1 MRRRLEDFTYV
12 TTDASATPAAGQ
24 AGSTMSRRLR
34 SAGIA
39 IADRPYLITA
49 ALIGLI
55 SVLGLS
61 GPDWPAQIFR
71 AKLVEEHNA
80 LLWNNQWYGGH
91 SLPGYSVITP
101 LIAGSIGTRT
111 LTALSCLVSAWAWS
125 KLDVGRNLLAR
136 RVGSVWFAVM
146 ASVDYLIG
154 RTPFALGVAAGLLA
168 ILAARNQYR
177 YLTGLAAL
185 VSGLAS
191 PLAAAF
197 LLMAA
202 LAWVPREKVWLTR
215 FTFTPAAVGLVIA
228 LIFRDE
234 GTFPFP
240 WWRFWPIIA
249 LAVVG
254 LWLLPPSQRTG
265 RRFLVLYAAAAI
277 VFFFVPSTL
286 GGNLARLGEMVAGPM
301 MAVALLSLGR
311 RRLVAIL
318 AVPLLVW
325 GFQSAAIAINNDRAD
340 SKGEKSQYYAGL
352 LGFLEQANQPVGRI
366 EIPFTRGHWESVY
379 VADKMPLA
387 RGWERQLDRH
397 VNSVLYQEMLTAP
410 EYRAWVEEMG
420 VRFVALPDVPID
432 NSARPEVALLK
443 SGVPWLKP
451 VWSDQHWQVWEVE
464 NPTPL
469 LEGPGSLT
477 SLTPSEFS
485 FVADAPGTFTVR
497 IHPTPTFVADRKGIE
512 IKPDKDDEWTQII
525 VDTPGPV
532 TIRAELSNMLP

>member
-1 MRRRLEDFTYV
+1 M
-12 TTDASATPAAGQ
+12 TTDASATQ
-24 AGSTMSRRLR
+24 AGLTGSAMFRRLR
-34 SAGIA
+34 PVGIA
-39 IADRPYLITA
+39 IADRPYVITA

-55 SVLGLS
+55 SVLNLS
-61 GPDWPAQIFR
+61 GPDWPAAIFR

-91 SLPGYSVITP
+91 LLPGYSVLTP
-101 LIAGSIGTRT
+101 LLAGSIGTRT
-111 LTALSCLVSAWAWS
+111 LTALSCVTSAWAWS
-125 KLDVGRNLLAR
+125 RLDVGRNLLAR

-168 ILAARNQYR
+168 ILAARNQRLYWA
-177 YLTGLAAL
+177 GFAAL
-185 VSGLAS
+185 ISGLAS
-191 PLAAAF
+191 PLAGAF
-197 LLMAA
+197 LLLAA
-202 LAWVPREKVWLTR
+202 VAWVPRRKEWLTR
-215 FTFTPAAVGLVIA
+215 LSFAPAAVGLGIA
-228 LIFRDE
+228 LVFPNE

-249 LAVVG
+249 LAAVG
-254 LWLLPPSQRTG
+254 LWLLPPSQRSG

-277 VFFFVPSTL
+277 VFFFVPTTL

-301 MAVALLSLGR
+301 MAVVLLSLGR

-318 AVPLLVW
+318 AVPLLFW
-325 GFQSAAIAINNDRAD
+325 GFQSAAIAISNDRGD
-340 SKGEKSQYYAGL
+340 SKGEKSEYYTGL
-352 LGFLEQANQPVGRI
+352 LTYLEQANQPLGRI

-397 VNSVLYQEMLTAP
+397 FNSVLYQEMLTAP

-432 NSARPEVALLK
+432 NSAKPEVELLK

-451 VWSDQHWQVWEVE
+451 VWSDQHWQVWEVV
-464 NPTPL
+464 NPSPL
-469 LEGPGSLT
+469 LEGPGRLT

-485 FVADAPGTFTVR
+485 FVADAPGTFTIR
-497 IHPTPTFVADRKGIE
+497 IHPTSSFVADRKGVE
-512 IKPDKDDEWTQII
+512 IKADEDDEWTQI
-525 VDTPGPV
+525 VVEQAGPV
-532 TIRAELSNMLP
+532 TVRAELSKMLP